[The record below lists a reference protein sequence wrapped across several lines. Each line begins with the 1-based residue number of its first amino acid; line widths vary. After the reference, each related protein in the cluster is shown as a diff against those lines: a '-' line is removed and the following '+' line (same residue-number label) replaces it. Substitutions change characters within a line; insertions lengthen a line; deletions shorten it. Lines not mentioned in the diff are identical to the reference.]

1 MQSPKNN
8 GFHAASTIQ
17 STAIFEH
24 LPTWLDEWAYLVGRM
39 GLPVGRMG
47 APGWTNGED
56 AINSASAFFHLVL
69 VLTAPFF
76 YARSQICFRKRR
88 VS

>member
-1 MQSPKNN
+1 MGLPGWTN
-8 GFHAASTIQ
+8 G
-17 STAIFEH
+17 
-24 LPTWLDEWAYLVGRM
+24 PTWLDEWAYL
-39 GLPVGRMG
+39 VGRMG